1 MSHYGRHFITHCV
14 LSSFNVTM
22 HNVHVCVFMRVLIT
36 LFTNTGHAM
45 EIMLTHAN
53 HANAKPN
60 TDLDL

>member
-1 MSHYGRHFITHCV
+1 
-14 LSSFNVTM
+14 
-22 HNVHVCVFMRVLIT
+22 MRVLIT

-60 TDLDL
+60 TDLDLWPSKWMEM